1 MYRRFENYIRVFQ
14 KKLDFFMNVQ
24 EIIVGILIMASIAWL
39 ARRIYRT
46 IRQIRDK
53 NAPTCGCGCDEC
65 PLAKKCQNEKK

>member
-1 MYRRFENYIRVFQ
+1 MKITFGCF
-14 KKLDFFMNVQ
+14 KKISLFFMNVQ
-24 EIIVGILIMASIAWL
+24 EIIVGVLIIASFAWL

-46 IRQIRDK
+46 IKQIRGE

>member
-1 MYRRFENYIRVFQ
+1 
-14 KKLDFFMNVQ
+14 MNVQ
-24 EIIVGILIMASIAWL
+24 EIIVGVLIIASFAWL

-46 IRQIRDK
+46 IKQIRGK

>member
-1 MYRRFENYIRVFQ
+1 MKITFGCF
-14 KKLDFFMNVQ
+14 KKISLFFMNVQ
-24 EIIVGILIMASIAWL
+24 EIIVGVLIIASFVWL

-46 IRQIRDK
+46 IKQIRGK